1 MQKQIS
7 SHSHYNIDDGISFQH
22 LKKIYN
28 RKIIKLKTEVSV
40 SSASLRKTKQQPSI
54 LCQRC
59 PQKILSS

>member
-54 LCQRC
+54 LC
-59 PQKILSS
+59 